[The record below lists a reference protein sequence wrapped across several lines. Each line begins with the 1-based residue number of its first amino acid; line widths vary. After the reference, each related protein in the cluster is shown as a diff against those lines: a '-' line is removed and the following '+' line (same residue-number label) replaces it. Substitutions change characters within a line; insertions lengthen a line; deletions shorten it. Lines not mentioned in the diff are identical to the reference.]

1 MVESRPI
8 LLWRDSMADEP
19 RQFAADDEQLVLAT
33 LRGDVPSFGLLVER
47 YWKMVF
53 ALALSRI
60 RDSAEA
66 EDIAQDSF
74 LKAYSQLHTLRDARR
89 FAGWLGKITIQQC
102 TNAVRR
108 EIRHRAQLASEIA
121 EPMDLDAIPA
131 YSSNPGLTAAQIRF
145 VRQTVGRLP
154 EKLQRLIIMRFTT
167 GLSAVQIAEQLG
179 KRPGTVR
186 VWLHRAYKI
195 LRKDLAPLLEEVGQ

>member
-1 MVESRPI
+1 
-8 LLWRDSMADEP
+8 MADVP
-19 RQFAADDEQLVLAT
+19 RQSGPDDEQLVLAT
-33 LRGDVPSFGLLVER
+33 LRGDAPSFGLLVER
-47 YWKMVF
+47 YWKMVS
-53 ALALSRI
+53 ALVLSRVH
-60 RDSAEA
+60 DSGEA
-66 EDIAQDSF
+66 EDIAQESF
-74 LKAYSQLHTLRDARR
+74 LKAYSQLHTLRDPRR
-89 FAGWLGKITIQQC
+89 FAGWLGKIAAQQC
-102 TNAVRR
+102 TNAIRR
-108 EIRHRAQLASEIA
+108 GIRQKALLASETP

-131 YSSNPGLTAAQIRF
+131 YSSNPGLTESQIRF

-195 LRKDLAPLLEEVGQ
+195 LRSELAPLLEEVEP